1 MVQIFCDSIRQ
12 EKLDALRRQLD
23 AEKPA
28 FERERRE
35 ACEWIAAEERELG
48 LPISVDVE
56 KGCLLE
62 PRLPKRVVV
71 PPRRDPPTV

>member
-1 MVQIFCDSIRQ
+1 MVQIFCDGIRQ
-12 EKLDALRRQLD
+12 EKLDALRQQLD

-35 ACEWIAAEERELG
+35 ACEWIAAEERALG
-48 LPISVDVE
+48 LPSSVDTE

-62 PRLPKRVVV
+62 SRLPKRVVL
-71 PPRRDPPTV
+71 PPRRPPPEA